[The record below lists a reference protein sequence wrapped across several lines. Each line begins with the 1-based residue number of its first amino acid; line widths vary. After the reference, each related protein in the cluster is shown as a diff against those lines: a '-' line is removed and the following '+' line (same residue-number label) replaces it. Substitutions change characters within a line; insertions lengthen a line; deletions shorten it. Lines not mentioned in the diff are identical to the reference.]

1 MTSCKS
7 RREDKDVNN
16 CYTGGQC
23 SEAWFGIFFGG
34 ESQSEKLSGTRLSH
48 LHFLQVRTKTCL
60 PSIWLFPKRPSPR
73 EIEIVG
79 FSIVAK
85 KEIGQ
90 IMSAFE
96 DLNFTIF
103 TNFTTF
109 NIVYCLPRSQ
119 LSTRMYGG
127 LIVVGWKKI

>member
-1 MTSCKS
+1 MMTSCKS

-79 FSIVAK
+79 FSSDAK
-85 KEIGQ
+85 KEKGWIF
-90 IMSAFE
+90 SAFV

-103 TNFTTF
+103 TTF
-109 NIVYCLPRSQ
+109 KIVYCLPRSQ
-119 LSTRMYGG
+119 LSTQMYGG
-127 LIVVGWKKI
+127 LIVVGQNKI